1 MSLGWTSEG
10 HQPQGSHNLTVF
22 FSFSA
27 WGLKVE
33 SRGGS
38 SRPFICPLHGHCT
51 EQVVPWPSSD
61 SKGHTQEMC
70 GTRGILQPLPLV
82 WPPFSH
88 VAKWAYFHIE
98 PQPSSLSLV
107 ERLASISRNTT
118 HKIPACAT
126 HHSCAADSIIRIT
139 VVQPSHVLGARCR
152 YKQGQ
157 CWLLT

>member
-1 MSLGWTSEG
+1 MPLGWTSEG
-10 HQPQGSHNLTVF
+10 QRPQGSHITSQF

-27 WGLKVE
+27 WCLKVE

-38 SRPFICPLHGHCT
+38 SRPFICPLHKHCT
-51 EQVVPWPSSD
+51 EQVVPWSSSH
-61 SKGHTQEMC
+61 SKGHTQETC

-82 WPPFSH
+82 WPPFKRH

-118 HKIPACAT
+118 HKIPARAT
-126 HHSCAADSIIRIT
+126 HHSGAADSIIQIT
-139 VVQPSHVLGARCR
+139 VVQFTG
-152 YKQGQ
+152 
-157 CWLLT
+157 